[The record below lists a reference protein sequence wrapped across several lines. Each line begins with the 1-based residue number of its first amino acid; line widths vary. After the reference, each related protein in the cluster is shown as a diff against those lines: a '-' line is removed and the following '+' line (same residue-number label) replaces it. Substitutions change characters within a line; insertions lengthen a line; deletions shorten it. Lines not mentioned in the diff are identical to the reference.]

1 MSNMTCSCTRLSA
14 GCYRAQIAMLAVP
27 HRAARRQSAFGG
39 WSSRAHRCTHE
50 DMMHTKR
57 TTESEGTATA
67 IQCCCI
73 CPHEADLAM
82 AHDTT
87 AVLARSSEDKQIF
100 GSRKP
105 LETEVVND
113 DADFVTLL
121 RICRVAQA

>member
-1 MSNMTCSCTRLSA
+1 
-14 GCYRAQIAMLAVP
+14 
-27 HRAARRQSAFGG
+27 
-39 WSSRAHRCTHE
+39 
-50 DMMHTKR
+50 MHTKR

-82 AHDTT
+82 AHDTI

-105 LETEVVND
+105 SRLRWPNDEV
-113 DADFVTLL
+113 DFVTLL
-121 RICRVAQA
+121 RLCCVAQGECATQAALLCYRRLPPQCPLRPSARAS